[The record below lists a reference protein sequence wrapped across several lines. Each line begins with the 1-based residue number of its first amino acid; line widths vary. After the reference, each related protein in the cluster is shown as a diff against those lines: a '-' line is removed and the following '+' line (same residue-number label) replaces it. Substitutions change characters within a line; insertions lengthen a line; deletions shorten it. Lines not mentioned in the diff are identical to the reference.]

1 MEYIKVT
8 LKKRDG
14 AYEVGR
20 TIPVDL
26 KTAAR
31 KINNE
36 QASLTVVSELPRI
49 KDLLESGYKSAYQ
62 RKLNELNDK
71 QDD

>member
-1 MEYIKVT
+1 MEFIKVT

-20 TIPVDL
+20 TISIDL
-26 KTAAR
+26 KTAAH

-36 QASLTVVSELPRI
+36 QASLTIVTDLPRI

-71 QDD
+71 KDD